1 MLVLSRRGMQ
11 HDVHKGQD
19 LLRQAQQALDLG
31 DLDKALSLAYAAE
44 AAYEQAKCGDGEG
57 YAHHLAG
64 RVLTAMGEPDLA
76 VNHFK
81 AAVDKLAD
89 AHDQIEALLGLAEA
103 QQAQHDA
110 ATLTTLAHA
119 RQHIKKL
126 KGTPDRARLLHRV
139 GYGFYEAEAWAEAEA
154 AYREALDLTDEARDP
169 DWRATLLLE
178 LGNTV
183 AQLERMDE
191 ARLLFRQSAALA
203 RESGDLKALS
213 VALHGQAVTY
223 MAVGQAETALQLFD
237 ESLRLKRQMGD
248 EVGAAYTLYEMGVM
262 HVYLGQCDQ
271 AMPLLEDSVALYEA
285 VAAPELEVA
294 RAGLHSYALAC

>member
-1 MLVLSRRGMQ
+1 MQ
-11 HDVHKGQD
+11 GDVRKGQE
-19 LLRQAQQALDLG
+19 LLRQAQHAFDLG
-31 DLDKALSLAYAAE
+31 DLDKALSLAYAAVE
-44 AAYEQAKCGDGEG
+44 AYEQAQSREGQG

-64 RVLTAMGEPDLA
+64 RVLTALRQPGLA
-76 VNHFK
+76 LGHFSQ
-81 AAVDKLAD
+81 AIDQLTD
-89 AHDQIEALLGLAEA
+89 AHDQAEALLGLAET
-103 QQAQHDA
+103 QQAHGEADTVT
-110 ATLTTLAHA
+110 TLTRAF
-119 RQHIKKL
+119 QHIKKL
-126 KGTPDRARLLHRV
+126 KGAPDRARLLHRV

-154 AYREALDLTDEARDP
+154 AYRAALDLTDETLEPSLRS
-169 DWRATLLLE
+169 TLLLE
-178 LGNTV
+178 LGNAV

-191 ARLLFRQSAALA
+191 ARLLFKQSAALA
-203 RESGDLKALS
+203 RRLGDLRGLS

-223 MAVGQAETALQLFD
+223 MAVGQADAALKLFD
-237 ESLRLKRQMGD
+237 ESLRLKRQVGD